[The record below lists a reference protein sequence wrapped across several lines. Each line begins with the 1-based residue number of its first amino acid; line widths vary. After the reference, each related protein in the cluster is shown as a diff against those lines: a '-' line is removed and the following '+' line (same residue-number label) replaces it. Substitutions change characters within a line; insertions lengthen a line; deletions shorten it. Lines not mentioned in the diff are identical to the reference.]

1 MLVDDVGTMA
11 TAAELEA
18 RFLAGGDVP
27 PIPVDM
33 MVPRDEVD
41 EVDDMFAY
49 VFGDDDGDAGETS
62 PTYSSP
68 GDDDGEAGCPSWSE
82 LEAAAAAD
90 EMAAAELEG
99 SQATC
104 SSPCDDVPGDGDG
117 DGDVPGGELSDVEL
131 AARGLAT
138 GSSLPRD
145 GRVRWWE
152 IVAWC
157 DSILPDWHDR
167 FVARPDVR
175 GLAIWH
181 DRDVR
186 HDGTPKKN
194 HLHCMCGDAHGR
206 KWSAKQAMS
215 FASSVFGLRPDRD
228 RRLVRPI
235 KKPAGYALY
244 LTHANCPDKVRYHR
258 DEVMAFGGVDL
269 DSVVGVVDNRHMILE
284 DIYSWIDEFVEAYEV
299 VPSFAAVVRY
309 ANSCRPAWSRVLASS
324 AAKQVLAYVQSFS
337 FDMDMDG
344 RGAGT
349 IRIVRAIIADEKK
362 HGRAA
367 KLSKGG
373 DDDEE

>member
-1 MLVDDVGTMA
+1 MLVDGVGA

-18 RFLAGGDVP
+18 MAFASGDVP
-27 PIPVDM
+27 PLPVDM

-41 EVDDMFAY
+41 EAAALFDY
-49 VFGDDDGDAGETS
+49 VFGDDDGGETSPTSSSPGDDDGEGGCPSWAELEADAAADELAAAELEASLPDVATSSSPGDGDGDAGETS
-62 PTYSSP
+62 P
-68 GDDDGEAGCPSWSE
+68 G
-82 LEAAAAAD
+82 
-90 EMAAAELEG
+90 G
-99 SQATC
+99 S
-104 SSPCDDVPGDGDG
+104 
-117 DGDVPGGELSDVEL
+117 LSDDE
-131 AARGLAT
+131 ATARGLAT
-138 GSSLPRD
+138 AATLPRD
-145 GRVRWWE
+145 GRIRWWE
-152 IVAWC
+152 IVAWG
-157 DSILPDWHDR
+157 DSIRDDWFDR

-186 HDGTPKKN
+186 DASTGELKKL
-194 HLHCMCGDAHGR
+194 HLHCMVGDAHGR
-206 KWSAKQAMS
+206 KWSFRQAMA
-215 FASSVFGLRPDRD
+215 FAESVFGLRADKD

-235 KKPAGYALY
+235 KKPSGYALY
-244 LTHANCPDKVRYHR
+244 LTHANAPDKARYSR

-324 AAKQVLAYVQSFS
+324 SAKQVLAYVQSFS

-373 DDDEE
+373 DNDEKE